1 MRSLILALLVAG
13 LIAGEGITVKTGSL
27 PTSKKDELL
36 KAGASLLQNGKP
48 SEVYKNLLKVP
59 LWDVVDSFPAPGSY
73 HMGLGFD
80 GTYLYNVSNATTPVI
95 VYVIDPSTGNV
106 VNQWQ
111 LSSGGYCLGITYFQ
125 GYLWIADFS
134 YGYIYKYQ
142 TNGTYVQ
149 TYSSPVGTY
158 IRGLTNDNN
167 YLWVASVGGGVGL
180 GSLVQWDPS
189 TNQII
194 RTVSVGSIIDWP
206 MDISYD
212 SRTGNMWVTDD
223 NGASAEINEVD
234 ISGSNGVIVAQY
246 APPGGYSLIPEGIVF
261 DGGTYI
267 YYTAFYASYIWKIL
281 AATFNNDVSTYQI
294 ISPSSTTMPYTPTDI
309 KAVVKN
315 IGQTN
320 AGSFNVYCVVES
332 LGIQVYSSSQTIP
345 SLPAGA
351 SDTITFSPQWT
362 PSEFTYEIIV
372 WHDYADDFAG
382 DDTLTKQ
389 VKASSGEWICYN
401 DGVMANAWAF
411 YAAGNAWGHRISPA
425 TYPYYV
431 DTVKVY
437 ILSEGDPYWPWP
449 DATHQDFQ
457 ISVFDENSGYPGNEI
472 FVDTVNVTTDSLDP
486 SGSRSWVYAFPKVK
500 INSGDFWIGHVQLYP
515 YPGTEGQ
522 GVDASLNYPSR
533 TWARIGGT
541 WQQYATTGDLMM
553 CAFVRYPYAHDVG
566 VFSIEK
572 PKPFAPA
579 YSSIQ
584 IQAKIVNEGLN
595 TESFNVEAKIDSAGV
610 TVYADTV
617 LVNNLISDD
626 TLLVSFAPFTTGA
639 GNLNYT
645 LTIKTLLSTDV
656 KPTNNF
662 KSLSF
667 TTVEVP
673 RFITVPVSQ
682 VMPIIDG
689 FIDTLSEWNDAIK
702 LDASDVFQMHGLL
715 NPPGSAF
722 IYLKYDGDYLYAAV
736 RAPFDLT
743 RTQFDRIFLYFD
755 DNNDGQFPPPGIKK
769 EGRVALYY
777 TSILDIAAFT
787 PIFVDRTLG
796 QTKSVGFP
804 CASAMPLGYEQYEIA
819 IPFGS
824 LDEELDVS
832 FPDTVGFFFQVGDTF
847 ANKIEYGGW
856 FPQDNDSVRV
866 PSYYTK
872 LIFPVVAVKEGK
884 KPINIKERLELAL
897 NIPNSISKNPE
908 INFTIPYA
916 SPVKINLYNVNGV
929 KVATLI
935 DNKFMTPGKYSV
947 KIDRDKLS
955 SGVYFVRL
963 ETNTKDITKKLV
975 FVK

>member
-1 MRSLILALLVAG
+1 
-13 LIAGEGITVKTGSL
+13 
-27 PTSKKDELL
+27 
-36 KAGASLLQNGKP
+36 
-48 SEVYKNLLKVP
+48 
-59 LWDVVDSFPAPGSY
+59 
-73 HMGLGFD
+73 
-80 GTYLYNVSNATTPVI
+80 
-95 VYVIDPSTGNV
+95 
-106 VNQWQ
+106 
-111 LSSGGYCLGITYFQ
+111 
-125 GYLWIADFS
+125 
-134 YGYIYKYQ
+134 
-142 TNGTYVQ
+142 
-149 TYSSPVGTY
+149 
-158 IRGLTNDNN
+158 
-167 YLWVASVGGGVGL
+167 
-180 GSLVQWDPS
+180 
-189 TNQII
+189 
-194 RTVSVGSIIDWP
+194 
-206 MDISYD
+206 
-212 SRTGNMWVTDD
+212 
-223 NGASAEINEVD
+223 
-234 ISGSNGVIVAQY
+234 
-246 APPGGYSLIPEGIVF
+246 
-261 DGGTYI
+261 
-267 YYTAFYASYIWKIL
+267 
-281 AATFNNDVSTYQI
+281 
-294 ISPSSTTMPYTPTDI
+294 
-309 KAVVKN
+309 
-315 IGQTN
+315 
-320 AGSFNVYCVVES
+320 
-332 LGIQVYSSSQTIP
+332 
-345 SLPAGA
+345 
-351 SDTITFSPQWT
+351 
-362 PSEFTYEIIV
+362 
-372 WHDYADDFAG
+372 
-382 DDTLTKQ
+382 
-389 VKASSGEWICYN
+389 
-401 DGVMANAWAF
+401 
-411 YAAGNAWGHRISPA
+411 
-425 TYPYYV
+425 
-431 DTVKVY
+431 
-437 ILSEGDPYWPWP
+437 
-449 DATHQDFQ
+449 
-457 ISVFDENSGYPGNEI
+457 
-472 FVDTVNVTTDSLDP
+472 
-486 SGSRSWVYAFPKVK
+486 
-500 INSGDFWIGHVQLYP
+500 
-515 YPGTEGQ
+515 
-522 GVDASLNYPSR
+522 
-533 TWARIGGT
+533 
-541 WQQYATTGDLMM
+541 
-553 CAFVRYPYAHDVG
+553 
-566 VFSIEK
+566 
-572 PKPFAPA
+572 
-579 YSSIQ
+579 IQ

-595 TESFNVEAKIDSAGV
+595 TESFNVEAKIDSAGF

-617 LVNNLISDD
+617 PVNNLISDD
-626 TLLVSFAPFTTGA
+626 TVLVSFAPFTTGA
-639 GNLNYT
+639 NNLNYT
-645 LTIKTLLSTDV
+645 LTIKTLLPTDV

-736 RAPFDLT
+736 RAPFDMT

-856 FPQDNDSVRV
+856 FPQDNDSIRV

-929 KVATLI
+929 KVANLI

-955 SGVYFVRL
+955 SGVYFIRL